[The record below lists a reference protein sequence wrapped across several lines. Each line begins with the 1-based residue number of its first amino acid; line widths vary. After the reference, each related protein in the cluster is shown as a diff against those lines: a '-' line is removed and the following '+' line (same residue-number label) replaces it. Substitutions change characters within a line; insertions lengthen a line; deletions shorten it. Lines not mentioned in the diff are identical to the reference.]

1 MPGRRK
7 KNAASVEKQER
18 LMRQQ
23 RLKLLVQQCEAEAQ
37 QRVLEVQ
44 ARLEDL
50 LASVDRVFEV
60 ELMKIPPTLQSSSI
74 MDHMG
79 EPETAGDSPIA
90 LEVELAGQQK
100 AQRTR
105 SRKGESTHTRRPEGR
120 SPMSVLAPG
129 WSAAAQKPLSKSTTG
144 AKGGRK
150 AKVLSSSISSGNL
163 GCQKKRSYDAV
174 PSKPKLRST
183 VSTGDLHCSAGGSM
197 AHISVTTALGQTVC
211 ISEETKDEL
220 DMELLDDVALVQIQ
234 KLAKLMSKL
243 AAKAQ
248 R

>member
-1 MPGRRK
+1 MPARRK

-23 RLKLLVQQCEAEAQ
+23 RLKLLVQQYEAEAQ

-44 ARLEDL
+44 SRLEDL
-50 LASVDRVFEV
+50 LASVDRMFEV
-60 ELMKIPPTLQSSSI
+60 ELMKIPPKLQSSSI

-79 EPETAGDSPIA
+79 ERETASDVPIA
-90 LEVELAGQQK
+90 LEVEVAGLQK
-100 AQRTR
+100 SQRTR
-105 SRKGESTHTRRPEGR
+105 SRK
-120 SPMSVLAPG
+120 G
-129 WSAAAQKPLSKSTTG
+129 WSAAAQKPLSKSTAG

-150 AKVLSSSISSGNL
+150 DKALSSSISSGNL
-163 GCQKKRSYDAV
+163 GCQKKRSYDTV
-174 PSKPKLRST
+174 QSKPKLRST

-211 ISEETKDEL
+211 ISEETKDEI
-220 DMELLDDVALVQIQ
+220 DMELLDDVALFQIQ

-243 AAKAQ
+243 SAKAQ